1 MQLSKKNNIQNEIY
15 IHNDSF
21 NVLKL
26 KEEYTRSKTDE
37 IGEKIFHKCISIILV
52 PKFVHGILFKYTRFS
67 SQVPS
72 SDVITSLCGYS
83 SVSDA

>member
-37 IGEKIFHKCISIILV
+37 IGEKIFHKCISII
-52 PKFVHGILFKYTRFS
+52 
-67 SQVPS
+67 
-72 SDVITSLCGYS
+72 
-83 SVSDA
+83 

>member
-1 MQLSKKNNIQNEIY
+1 MHSTCSYLKKNNIQNEIY

-37 IGEKIFHKCISIILV
+37 IGEKIFHIAFQLFEFRNLFMVFCSNLLDLV
-52 PKFVHGILFKYTRFS
+52 RKFRVQT
-67 SQVPS
+67 
-72 SDVITSLCGYS
+72 
-83 SVSDA
+83 